1 MAAIVCLQT
10 MGAAPSKC
18 TSNDRPLVCIA
29 ESPEFGLIM
38 GPGKAPGAVWSCR
51 LAARLGGVVLLYCE
65 SGSGASLD
73 ACDQNQW
80 SDSAGVKPDCVWI
93 DRSRSRRPAELSD
106 RELLFAGLSGFHS
119 GWQSKAPT
127 VVGEGSETL

>member
-1 MAAIVCLQT
+1 LLRQRGEAVLMLLWRQSFACKRWEPRHLRSKWQGCRYLNQYSADAATIVCLQT
-10 MGAAPSKC
+10 MKAAPSKC
-18 TSNDRPLVCIA
+18 PSNDRPLVCIA

-73 ACDQNQW
+73 ACD
-80 SDSAGVKPDCVWI
+80 
-93 DRSRSRRPAELSD
+93 R
-106 RELLFAGLSGFHS
+106 H
-119 GWQSKAPT
+119 
-127 VVGEGSETL
+127 